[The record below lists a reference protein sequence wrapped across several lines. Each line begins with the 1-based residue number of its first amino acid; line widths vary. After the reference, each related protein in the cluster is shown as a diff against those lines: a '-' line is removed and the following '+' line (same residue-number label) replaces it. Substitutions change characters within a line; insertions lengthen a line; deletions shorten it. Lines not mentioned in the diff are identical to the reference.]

1 MIKKILLPILLLVS
15 VISFGQPPAYV
26 PTNGLVGYWP
36 FNGNAID
43 ESGNGLDGTVNG
55 ATLTNDRLGNANSA
69 YDFDGNSDIEI
80 PGVIPELL
88 NQSEITYSVWVKQA
102 LSTCGSQARIIS
114 HENLPAAN
122 GTALQVQSAGF

>member
-1 MIKKILLPILLLVS
+1 MVR
-15 VISFGQPPAYV
+15 
-26 PTNGLVGYWP
+26 
-36 FNGNAID
+36 
-43 ESGNGLDGTVNG
+43 
-55 ATLTNDRLGNANSA
+55 TLTTDRFGNANSA

-122 GTALQVQSAGF
+122 GTALQVQSADSQFLTHFNVCAKYAKYCRFSLCVRC